1 MAFSKIILNGTT
13 LIDLTADTVA
23 TTNLIAPNTAHNNAG
38 EAIVGAASA
47 GVDGDSLGYGDST
60 ATWMTIGTGLIGTGR
75 VV

>member
-38 EAIVGAASA
+38 EAIVGTASA
-47 GVDGDSLGYGDST
+47 GVDGDDLAYGVGGAVVGT
-60 ATWMTIGTGLIGTGR
+60 ALVGSA
-75 VV
+75 VAV